1 MEHTWQVNSAGL
13 ERKLGMLQKLI
24 WISALA
30 LKIWQNNT
38 TWDSMFFYHGTV
50 IWDLMFT
57 TFQTSCPVRS
67 LDSKKYLLK
76 RDSDDIRILDKAFPD
91 YLIHLQNYTQCF
103 FSPTYF
109 PPEIIFLNFVF
120 AYFCHSLGYNLC
132 KSILFWFFL
141 LIYPQCLEQCPNCEE
156 SLHKYLLIL

>member
-1 MEHTWQVNSAGL
+1 MRENWVCYKSSF
-13 ERKLGMLQKLI
+13 E
-24 WISALA
+24 LA
-30 LKIWQNNT
+30 HWLLRFGRTILHEIAC
-38 TWDSMFFYHGTV
+38 FFYHGTV

-76 RDSDDIRILDKAFPD
+76 RDSDNIRILDKTFPD